1 MTITRFEKTL
11 IPQTLEGQKFA
22 DEYEKTLREQ
32 GNFIGRV
39 EDTQAIVITAQNWF
53 EVTESEGKG

>member
-32 GNFIGRV
+32 GLFIGRI
-39 EDTQAIVITAQNWF
+39 EDMQAIVITAQNWF
-53 EVTESEGKG
+53 EVTEKDGQE